1 MADKIINNIQP
12 GLVVLVTAGANG
24 IGRAI
29 SESFLDHGCHVHI
42 CDIDQAAIDD
52 FLNKNPGASATLTDV
67 SDNHMVKA
75 LFDDL
80 KKRYDHLDVLVN
92 NAGTAGP
99 TAALEDIEPEA
110 WERTLAVNLHGH
122 FYCARLAIPL
132 LKQAGG
138 GAIINIASSAALM
151 GCPNRAPYVAS
162 KWAVVGLTKTL
173 AMELGNDQIR
183 VNAICPGSVEGP
195 RIDAVIERDAL
206 SRGKTPAEIRDL
218 YTRQSSLRRL
228 IQPQE
233 VAHMAVY
240 LASDLGKG
248 ISGQTLSIDG
258 HTETLSNALT

>member
-1 MADKIINNIQP
+1 MTDKIINNIQP
-12 GLVVLVTAGANG
+12 GLVVLVTAGASG
-24 IGRAI
+24 IGRVIA
-29 SESFLDHGCHVHI
+29 ESFLDHGCHVHI
-42 CDIDQAAIDD
+42 CDVNRSAIDNFVD
-52 FLNKNPGASATLTDV
+52 ANPGASGTLADV
-67 SDNHMVKA
+67 SDSNMVQE

-80 KKRYDHLDVLVN
+80 KMHYGHLDVLVN

-99 TAALEDIEPEA
+99 TATVEDIELEA
-110 WERTLAVNLHGH
+110 WEKTLAVNLNGQ

-132 LKQAGG
+132 LKKAGG

-173 AMELGNDQIR
+173 AMELGGDLIR
-183 VNAICPGSVEGP
+183 ANAICPGSVEGP
-195 RIDAVIERDAL
+195 RINAVIERDAL
-206 SRGKTPAEIRDL
+206 SRGKTAAEIRAL

-228 IQPQE
+228 IKPQE